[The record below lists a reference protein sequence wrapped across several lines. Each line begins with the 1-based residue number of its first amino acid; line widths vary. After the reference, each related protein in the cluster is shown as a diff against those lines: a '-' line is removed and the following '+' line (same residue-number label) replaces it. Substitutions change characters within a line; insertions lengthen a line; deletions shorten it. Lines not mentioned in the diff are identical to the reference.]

1 MKKLLIKSLKSLR
14 LYSLAKAMKDQMTG
28 SASRERNW
36 QRRMVEFYSQ
46 FIKEGDLCFDIGAN
60 IGRFTRVFLKLGAR
74 VICIEP
80 QENCLRQLHKLFRNN
95 SNVIIVGK
103 AVGEYEGYGELMIS
117 EEHTI
122 STMSDKWTK
131 EGRFSKEHKW
141 TKTQKVS
148 VTTPDALIQLYG
160 LPKFVKIDVEGFE
173 ESVMEGLTKPISFIS
188 FEFTREFFDDA
199 KKCTSHLL
207 SIGHVKFNCSLYESV
222 KFLFPEWVTPEELYK
237 KIDSLEDKILWGDIF
252 AKFNVLNK

>member
-1 MKKLLIKSLKSLR
+1 
-14 LYSLAKAMKDQMTG
+14 MKDQMTG
-28 SASRERNW
+28 CASRESHW
-36 QRRMVEFYSQ
+36 QRRMLEFYSQ
-46 FIKEGDLCFDIGAN
+46 FIQEGDLCFDIGAN
-60 IGRFTRVFLKLGAR
+60 VGRFTRGFLKLGAR

-80 QENCLRQLHKLFRNN
+80 QEDCLRQLHKLFGNN
-95 SNVIIVGK
+95 RSVIIVGK

-131 EGRFSKEHKW
+131 EGRFSKEHRW

-148 VTTPDALIQLYG
+148 VSTLEALIQLYG

-173 ESVMEGLTKPISFIS
+173 QSVIRGLTKPISFIS

-199 KKCTSHLL
+199 KKCMSHLL

-237 KIDSLEDKILWGDIF
+237 KVDSSEDKLLWGDIF
-252 AKFNVLNK
+252 AKFNVLTKRGSSI